1 MATPIIFKSQSSW
14 DIKRLKALGL
24 ENDSP
29 RRKDGASICSLNTK
43 GYSTINADIT
53 RALMYMSN
61 NKGTD
66 YAVVKISST
75 KIAAERKLSDGSYEV
90 VTYQTNG

>member
-29 RRKDGASICSLNTK
+29 RC
-43 GYSTINADIT
+43 
-53 RALMYMSN
+53 
-61 NKGTD
+61 
-66 YAVVKISST
+66 
-75 KIAAERKLSDGSYEV
+75 
-90 VTYQTNG
+90 